1 MDDTRI
7 TTDENELTLR
17 EMSEALPDTPAV
29 MEKVGHSWWHLIYA
43 ARGGNWGLA
52 GYYLRRVD
60 KLSSALRVLRP
71 KHAQRLWRFQTQA
84 LPAVVEA
91 VDAEDLAAL
100 ETAYAEATDTAN
112 RLHGESGY
120 PFIHW
125 ELPPD
130 PPKGLQLT
138 RVEAPEAEEPV
149 ASADGHHD

>member
-1 MDDTRI
+1 MDETKI
-7 TTDENELTLR
+7 ATEENELTLR
-17 EMSEALPDTPAV
+17 QMSEALPDTPAV
-29 MEKVGHSWWHLIYA
+29 MEKVGHCWWHFIYA

-60 KLSSALRVLRP
+60 KLSSALRILRP
-71 KHAQRLWRFQTQA
+71 KHSERLWRFQTQA

-91 VDAEDLAAL
+91 VEAQDLDAL
-100 ETAYAEATDTAN
+100 EAAFAEATDTAN

-120 PFIHW
+120 PFIRW

-138 RVEAPEAEEPV
+138 PVDTGEPV
-149 ASADGHHD
+149 TSADGHHD